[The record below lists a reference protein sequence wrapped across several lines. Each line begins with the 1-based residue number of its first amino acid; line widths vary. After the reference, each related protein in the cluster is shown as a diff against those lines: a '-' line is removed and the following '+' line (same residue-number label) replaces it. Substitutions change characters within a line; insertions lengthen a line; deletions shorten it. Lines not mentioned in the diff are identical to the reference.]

1 MNLEREEEW
10 SGVSILY
17 AEKIDII
24 KPAWV
29 STQMSTFL
37 KIADVKQGPSEMP
50 TDPPINYK
58 FPLDP
63 FQQHAMKAI
72 CSEENVLVT
81 AKTGS
86 GKTLVG
92 EVQIAYSLRKGKRVF
107 YTTPI
112 KSLSNQKFNDLK
124 KQFGSVGIMTGDIK
138 FCPNANVVIMT
149 TEILRNLLF
158 KKDSTTKSIGLT
170 AEISCE
176 DLDAVIFDECHYI
189 NDRDR
194 GHVWE
199 EIMILLPPEVKMVML
214 SATLDHPE
222 YFAEWL
228 GELKQRPINLI
239 STEYRIVPLTH
250 TIWYGQQSHVLMDA
264 KNNYNDKVYKDWLAW
279 RLDKEKQHDKFQQK
293 VKDARAG
300 GQEGPIEGKT
310 RPTTFLHQMNELI
323 VSLETK
329 QLLPALFF
337 VLSRK
342 DCEKYAQK
350 VESTLITSSEK
361 ADVVHIWNFHL
372 RNHRENL
379 EKLPQYHN
387 LRHLVEK
394 GLAYHHSGLV
404 PMLKE
409 IIEILFSKGFIK
421 VLFATETFAVGINMP
436 TKTAVFVGV
445 KKYDDLCQDMRVLTT
460 AEYLQMAGRAGRRG
474 LDTMGTVIYLPDR
487 NPIEPS
493 EMRAMM
499 CGGRAEVT
507 SRMEFNYDFILKTIQ
522 SGNRTWLDILEK
534 SYWRRQR
541 QVLIDETRA
550 EQVKLNAKLEANKI
564 HDDELEVIEQR
575 VKLEEEI
582 MTLTNSKKKKAE
594 LQLLRWKD
602 EYKGSKWDNALQ
614 KYHENIRTKKFFNK
628 THYDIEILSDTSS
641 DVERKIKV
649 LEQLGFLKPLDDP
662 KAHTKDSLTTVGVL
676 ATELNECDSLLI
688 SQFYLTPRA
697 KELSPHELL
706 AVLSGCIMDGKLDN
720 EQPLSEIKIPPIVK
734 ESLYDMDDL
743 WNKIRN
749 MEIDQKSAQSKW
761 KMSTAWIGP
770 MWDWMN
776 GDAVATICQ
785 NYGLYEGNL
794 IRSVLKLQNMLDEWR
809 SMAAFCEHT
818 DIMDKFRDAHNL
830 LIREAV
836 IQDSLYLHM

>member
-1 MNLEREEEW
+1 MDQVEEW
-10 SGVSILY
+10 FGVSILHS
-17 AEKIDII
+17 EKIDVI
-24 KPAWV
+24 KLRLYT
-29 STQMSTFL
+29 TQMSTFL
-37 KIADVKQGPSEMP
+37 KIADVKQGPADMP
-50 TDPPINYK
+50 ADPPINYT

-63 FQQHAMKAI
+63 FQQHALKAI

-199 EIMILLPPEVKMVML
+199 EIMILLPPEVKMIML

-264 KNNYNDKVYKDWLAW
+264 KNVYNDRVYKDWLAW
-279 RLDKEKQHDKFQQK
+279 RLDKEKAHDKFQQK

-323 VSLETK
+323 VTLDKKE
-329 QLLPALFF
+329 LLPALFF

-350 VESTLITSSEK
+350 VESTLITSCEK
-361 ADVVHIWNFHL
+361 AEVVHIWNFHL
-372 RNHRENL
+372 RNHKENL
-379 EKLPQYHN
+379 EKLPQYHH

-445 KKYDDLCQDMRVLTT
+445 KKYDELCQDMRVLTT

-487 NPIEPS
+487 NPIEHH

-507 SRMEFNYDFILKTIQ
+507 SRMEFDYDFILKTIQ
-522 SGNRTWLDILEK
+522 SGNRSWLDILEK

-541 QVLIDETRA
+541 QVQMDDIRLEQTKLKARLQQIKLDSDEMEIIQQKIDL
-550 EQVKLNAKLEANKI
+550 EQQI
-564 HDDELEVIEQR
+564 S
-575 VKLEEEI
+575 
-582 MTLTNSKKKKAE
+582 TLTNAKRKKAE

-602 EYKGSKWDNALQ
+602 EYRGAKWENALKAYEEIQ
-614 KYHENIRTKKFFNK
+614 SIQRNLSKF
-628 THYDIEILSDTSS
+628 DRDLEILSDTSS

-662 KAHTKDSLTTVGVL
+662 KAHTKDSLTTVGIL
-676 ATELNECDSLLI
+676 ATELNESDALLI
-688 SQFYLTPRA
+688 SQFYLTAKA
-697 KELSPHELL
+697 KELTPEELL
-706 AVLSGCIMDGKLDN
+706 CILAGCIMDGKMDG
-720 EQPLSEIKIPPIVK
+720 ETSLSDIKVPQAVK
-734 ESLYDMDDL
+734 DSLYGLTEL
-743 WNKIRN
+743 WDTLRKV
-749 MEIDQKSAQSKW
+749 ELEQHSAQSKW

-785 NYGLYEGNL
+785 TYGIYEGNL

-818 DIMDKFRDAHNL
+818 DIMDKFRDAHHL
-830 LIREAV
+830 LVREAV

>member
-1 MNLEREEEW
+1 
-10 SGVSILY
+10 
-17 AEKIDII
+17 
-24 KPAWV
+24 
-29 STQMSTFL
+29 MSAYL
-37 KIADVKQGPSEMP
+37 KIADVKQGPSDMP
-50 TDPPINYK
+50 TDPPITYT

-63 FQQHAMKAI
+63 FQQHALKAI

-250 TIWYGQQSHVLMDA
+250 TLWYDQQFHTLMDA
-264 KNNYNDKVYKDWLAW
+264 KNIYNDRVYKDWLSW
-279 RLDKEKQHDKFQQK
+279 RLNKEKAHDKFQQK

-300 GQEGPIEGKT
+300 GQEGPISGKV
-310 RPTTFLHQMNELI
+310 RPATFLHQMNELI
-323 VSLETK
+323 VSLEQK
-329 QLLPALFF
+329 ELLPALFF

-342 DCEKYAQK
+342 DCEKYAQR

-361 ADVVHIWNFHL
+361 AEVVHIWNYHL
-372 RNHRENL
+372 RNHKASL
-379 EKLPQYHN
+379 EKLPQYHA
-387 LRHLVEK
+387 LRELVDK
-394 GLAYHHSGLV
+394 GIAYHHSGLV

-445 KKYDDLCQDMRVLTT
+445 KKYDELCQDMRVLTT

-487 NPIEPS
+487 NPIEPH

-507 SRMEFNYDFILKTIQ
+507 SRMEFDYDFILKTIQ

-541 QVLIDETRA
+541 QVQMDEIRA
-550 EQVKLNAKLEANKI
+550 EQLKLRARLQQIQLSSEDMEVVQQKVDLEQQIASLTNAK
-564 HDDELEVIEQR
+564 R
-575 VKLEEEI
+575 
-582 MTLTNSKKKKAE
+582 KKAE
-594 LQLLRWKD
+594 LQLMRWKD
-602 EYKGSKWDNALQ
+602 ENRGVKWEHAF
-614 KYHENIRTKKFFNK
+614 KA
-628 THYDIEILSDTSS
+628 YDEAQSIHRNLSRFDRDLEILSDTSS

-649 LEQLGFLKPLDDP
+649 LEQAGFLKPIEDP

-676 ATELNECDSLLI
+676 ATELNESDALLI
-688 SQFYLTPRA
+688 SQFYLTARA
-697 KELSPHELL
+697 KELAPEELL
-706 AVLSGCIMDGKLDN
+706 CILAGCIMDGKMDN
-720 EQPLSEIKIPPIVK
+720 ETSLSEIKVPQVVK
-734 ESLYDMDDL
+734 DGFYDLTDL
-743 WNKIRN
+743 WDNLRK
-749 MEIDQKSAQSKW
+749 MELAQNSAQSKW
-761 KMSTAWIGP
+761 NMSISWIGP
-770 MWDWMN
+770 MWDWIN

-785 NYGLYEGNL
+785 TYGIYEGNL

-809 SMAAFCEHT
+809 SMAAYCEHT
-818 DIMDKFRDAHNL
+818 DTMDKFRDAHQL
-830 LIREAV
+830 LVREAV

>member
-1 MNLEREEEW
+1 
-10 SGVSILY
+10 
-17 AEKIDII
+17 
-24 KPAWV
+24 
-29 STQMSTFL
+29 
-37 KIADVKQGPSEMP
+37 
-50 TDPPINYK
+50 
-58 FPLDP
+58 
-63 FQQHAMKAI
+63 
-72 CSEENVLVT
+72 
-81 AKTGS
+81 
-86 GKTLVG
+86 
-92 EVQIAYSLRKGKRVF
+92 
-107 YTTPI
+107 
-112 KSLSNQKFNDLK
+112 
-124 KQFGSVGIMTGDIK
+124 MTGDIK
-138 FCPNANVVIMT
+138 FCPNANIVIMT

-199 EIMILLPPEVKMVML
+199 EIMILLPPEVKMIML

-250 TIWYGQQSHVLMDA
+250 TLWYGQDFHVLMDS
-264 KNNYNDKVYKDWLAW
+264 KNTYNDKVYKEWLAW
-279 RLDKEKQHDKFQQK
+279 RLDKEKAHDKFQQK

-300 GQEGPIEGKT
+300 GQEGPIQGKT

-323 VSLETK
+323 VALDNK
-329 QLLPALFF
+329 KLLPALFF

-342 DCEKYAQK
+342 DCEKYVQK
-350 VESTLITSSEK
+350 VESTLITSSE
-361 ADVVHIWNFHL
+361 AAEVVHIWNFHL
-372 RNHRENL
+372 RNHKESL
-379 EKLPQYHN
+379 EKLPQYHM
-387 LRHLVEK
+387 LRSLVEK

-445 KKYDDLCQDMRVLTT
+445 KKYDDQSQDMRVLTT

-487 NPIEPS
+487 NPIEPY

-499 CGGRAEVT
+499 CGGKAEVT
-507 SRMEFNYDFILKTIQ
+507 SRMEFDYDFILKSIH

-541 QVLIDETRA
+541 QVKVDDVKNEQQRLNTRLQQIQLNSDDLNIIQQRVDLE
-550 EQVKLNAKLEANKI
+550 EQIAMTTNAK
-564 HDDELEVIEQR
+564 R
-575 VKLEEEI
+575 
-582 MTLTNSKKKKAE
+582 KKAE

-602 EYKGSKWDNALQ
+602 EYRGYKWENAWKAYEEIKG
-614 KYHENIRTKKFFNK
+614 IRRELLNF
-628 THYDIEILSDTSS
+628 DRDLAILSDTSS
-641 DVERKIKV
+641 NVERRVKV
-649 LEQLGFLKPLDDP
+649 LEEAGFLKPLDNP
-662 KAHTKDSLTTVGVL
+662 TSHTKESLTTLGIL
-676 ATELNECDSLLI
+676 ATELNECDSMVI
-688 SQFYLTPRA
+688 SQFYMSPRA
-697 KELSPHELL
+697 KQLEPKELL
-706 AVLSGCIMDGKLDN
+706 AVLASCIVDGKVESEL
-720 EQPLSEIKIPPIVK
+720 PLAEIRVPQIVRD
-734 ESLYDMDDL
+734 SLYDLNDIWRSL
-743 WNKIRN
+743 GQIENT
-749 MEIDQKSAQSKW
+749 QKSLESPW
-761 KMSTAWIGP
+761 NFSTSWIGP
-770 MWDWMN
+770 IWDWMG
-776 GDAVATICQ
+776 GDSVATICG
-785 NYGLYEGNL
+785 NYGVYEGNL

-818 DIMDKFRDAHNL
+818 DMMDKFRDAHTL

>member
-1 MNLEREEEW
+1 
-10 SGVSILY
+10 
-17 AEKIDII
+17 
-24 KPAWV
+24 
-29 STQMSTFL
+29 
-37 KIADVKQGPSEMP
+37 MP
-50 TDPPINYK
+50 VDPPIHYK

-72 CSEENVLVT
+72 CNEENVLVT

-138 FCPNANVVIMT
+138 FCPNANIVIMT

-199 EIMILLPPEVKMVML
+199 EIMILLPPEVKMIML

-250 TIWYGQQSHVLMDA
+250 TLWYGQDFHVLMDS
-264 KNNYNDKVYKDWLAW
+264 KNTYNDKVYKEWLAW
-279 RLDKEKQHDKFQQK
+279 RLDKEKAHDKFQQK
-293 VKDARAG
+293 VRDARAG
-300 GQEGPIEGKT
+300 GQEGSIQGKT

-323 VSLETK
+323 VALDNK
-329 QLLPALFF
+329 KLLPALFF

-342 DCEKYAQK
+342 DCEKYVQK
-350 VESTLITSSEK
+350 VESTLITSSE
-361 ADVVHIWNFHL
+361 AAEVVHIWNFHL
-372 RNHRENL
+372 RNHKESL
-379 EKLPQYHN
+379 EKLPQYHM
-387 LRHLVEK
+387 LRSLVEK

-445 KKYDDLCQDMRVLTT
+445 KKYDDQSQDMRVLTT

-487 NPIEPS
+487 NPIEPY

-499 CGGRAEVT
+499 CGGKAEVT
-507 SRMEFNYDFILKTIQ
+507 SRMEFDYDFILKTIH

-541 QVLIDETRA
+541 QVKVDDVKNEQQRLNTRLQQIQLNSDDLNIIQQRVDLE
-550 EQVKLNAKLEANKI
+550 EQIAMTTNAK
-564 HDDELEVIEQR
+564 R
-575 VKLEEEI
+575 
-582 MTLTNSKKKKAE
+582 KKAE

-602 EYKGSKWDNALQ
+602 EYRGYKWENAWKAYEEIKG
-614 KYHENIRTKKFFNK
+614 IRRELSNF
-628 THYDIEILSDTSS
+628 DRDLAILSDTSS
-641 DVERKIKV
+641 NVERRVKV
-649 LEQLGFLKPLDDP
+649 LEEAGFLKPLDNP
-662 KAHTKDSLTTVGVL
+662 TSHTKESLTTLGIL
-676 ATELNECDSLLI
+676 ATELNECDSMVI
-688 SQFYLTPRA
+688 SQFYMSPRA
-697 KELSPHELL
+697 KQLEPKELL
-706 AVLSGCIMDGKLDN
+706 AVLASCIVDGKV
-720 EQPLSEIKIPPIVK
+720 ESEVPLAEIRVPQIVRD
-734 ESLYDMDDL
+734 SLYDLNDIWRSL
-743 WNKIRN
+743 GQIENT
-749 MEIDQKSAQSKW
+749 QKSLESPW
-761 KMSTAWIGP
+761 NLSTSWIGP
-770 MWDWMN
+770 IWDWMG
-776 GDAVATICQ
+776 GDSVATICG
-785 NYGLYEGNL
+785 NYGVYEGNL

-818 DIMDKFRDAHNL
+818 DMMDKFRDAHTL

>member
-1 MNLEREEEW
+1 
-10 SGVSILY
+10 
-17 AEKIDII
+17 
-24 KPAWV
+24 
-29 STQMSTFL
+29 MSAYL
-37 KIADVKQGPSEMP
+37 KIADVKQGPSDMP
-50 TDPPINYK
+50 TDPPITYT

-63 FQQHAMKAI
+63 FQQHALKAI

-250 TIWYGQQSHVLMDA
+250 TVWYDQQFHTLMDS
-264 KNNYNDKVYKDWLAW
+264 KNIYNDRVYKDWLAW
-279 RLDKEKQHDKFQQK
+279 RLNKEKAHDKFQQK

-300 GQEGPIEGKT
+300 GQEGAISGKV
-310 RPTTFLHQMNELI
+310 RPATFLHQMNELI
-323 VSLETK
+323 VSLEQK
-329 QLLPALFF
+329 ELLPALFF

-342 DCEKYAQK
+342 DCEKYAQR

-361 ADVVHIWNFHL
+361 AEVVHIWNYHL
-372 RNHRENL
+372 RNHKASL
-379 EKLPQYHN
+379 EKLPQYHA
-387 LRHLVEK
+387 LRDLVDK
-394 GLAYHHSGLV
+394 GIAYHHSGLV

-445 KKYDDLCQDMRVLTT
+445 KKYDELCQDMRVLTT

-487 NPIEPS
+487 NPIEPH

-507 SRMEFNYDFILKTIQ
+507 SRMEFDYDFILKTIQ

-541 QVLIDETRA
+541 QVQMDEIRA
-550 EQVKLNAKLEANKI
+550 EQLKLRTRLQQIQLSSEDMEVVQQKVDLEQQIASLTNAK
-564 HDDELEVIEQR
+564 R
-575 VKLEEEI
+575 
-582 MTLTNSKKKKAE
+582 KKAE

-602 EYKGSKWDNALQ
+602 ENRGVKWEHALKAYDEAQSIHRNLSKFDRDLG
-614 KYHENIRTKKFFNK
+614 
-628 THYDIEILSDTSS
+628 ILSDTSS

-649 LEQLGFLKPLDDP
+649 LEQTGFLKPIEDP

-676 ATELNECDSLLI
+676 ATELNESDALLI
-688 SQFYLTPRA
+688 SQFYLTARA
-697 KELSPHELL
+697 KDLAPEELL
-706 AVLSGCIMDGKLDN
+706 CILAGCIMDGKMGS
-720 EQPLSEIKIPPIVK
+720 EISLSEIKVPQAVK
-734 ESLYDMDDL
+734 DGFYDLTDIWDNL
-743 WNKIRN
+743 RKVELVQN
-749 MEIDQKSAQSKW
+749 SAQSKW
-761 KMSTAWIGP
+761 NMSISWIGP
-770 MWDWMN
+770 MWDWIN
-776 GDAVATICQ
+776 GDEVATICQ
-785 NYGLYEGNL
+785 TYGIYEGNL

-809 SMAAFCEHT
+809 SMATYCEHT
-818 DIMDKFRDAHNL
+818 DTMDKFRDAHQL
-830 LIREAV
+830 LVREAV

>member
-1 MNLEREEEW
+1 MDQVEEW
-10 SGVSILY
+10 FGVTILD
-17 AEKIDII
+17 AEKIDVVKISSD
-24 KPAWV
+24 
-29 STQMSTFL
+29 STQMSTYL
-37 KIADVKQGPSEMP
+37 KIADVKQGPSDMP
-50 TDPPINYK
+50 SDPPITYT

-250 TIWYGQQSHVLMDA
+250 TLWYDQQFHTLMDA
-264 KNNYNDKVYKDWLAW
+264 KNIYNDRVYKEWLGW
-279 RLDKEKQHDKFQQK
+279 RLNKENAHDKFQQK

-300 GQEGPIEGKT
+300 GQEGAISGKV
-310 RPTTFLHQMNELI
+310 RPATFLHQMNELI
-323 VSLETK
+323 VSLEQK
-329 QLLPALFF
+329 ELLPALFF

-342 DCEKYAQK
+342 DCEKYAQR

-361 ADVVHIWNFHL
+361 AEVIHIWNYHL
-372 RNHRENL
+372 RNHKASL
-379 EKLPQYHN
+379 EKLPQYHA
-387 LRHLVEK
+387 LRDLVDK
-394 GLAYHHSGLV
+394 GIAYHHSGLV

-445 KKYDDLCQDMRVLTT
+445 KKYDELCQDMRVLTT

-487 NPIEPS
+487 NPIEPH

-507 SRMEFNYDFILKTIQ
+507 SRMEFDYDFILKTIQ

-541 QVLIDETRA
+541 QVQMDEIRGEQLKLRA
-550 EQVKLNAKLEANKI
+550 RLQQIQLSSEDMEVVQQKVDLEQQIASLTNAK
-564 HDDELEVIEQR
+564 R
-575 VKLEEEI
+575 
-582 MTLTNSKKKKAE
+582 KKAE
-594 LQLLRWKD
+594 LQLMRWKD
-602 EYKGSKWDNALQ
+602 ENRGVKWEHAL
-614 KYHENIRTKKFFNK
+614 KA
-628 THYDIEILSDTSS
+628 YDEAQSINRNLSRFDRDLEILSDTSS

-649 LEQLGFLKPLDDP
+649 LEQAGFLKPIEDP

-676 ATELNECDSLLI
+676 ATELNESDALLI
-688 SQFYLTPRA
+688 SQFYLTARA
-697 KELSPHELL
+697 KELAPEELL
-706 AVLSGCIMDGKLDN
+706 CILAGCIMDGKMGS
-720 EQPLSEIKIPPIVK
+720 EASLSEIKVPQAVK
-734 ESLYDMDDL
+734 DGFYDLTDIWDNL
-743 WNKIRN
+743 RK
-749 MEIDQKSAQSKW
+749 MELLQNSAQSKW
-761 KMSTAWIGP
+761 NMSISWIGP
-770 MWDWMN
+770 MWDWIN

-785 NYGLYEGNL
+785 TYGIYEGNL

-809 SMAAFCEHT
+809 SMAAYCEHT
-818 DIMDKFRDAHNL
+818 DTMDKFRDAHQL
-830 LIREAV
+830 LVREAV

>member
-1 MNLEREEEW
+1 
-10 SGVSILY
+10 
-17 AEKIDII
+17 
-24 KPAWV
+24 
-29 STQMSTFL
+29 MSFL
-37 KIADVKQGPSEMP
+37 RVADVQKGPAEMP
-50 TDPPINYK
+50 ADPPIHYK

-72 CSEENVLVT
+72 CQEENVLVT

-176 DLDAVIFDECHYI
+176 NLDAVIFDECHYI

-199 EIMILLPPEVKMVML
+199 EIMILLPAEVKMVML

-228 GELKQRPINLI
+228 GELKQRPIHLI
-239 STEYRIVPLTH
+239 NTEYRIVPLTH
-250 TIWYGQQSHVLMDA
+250 TIWYGQQSHVLMDS
-264 KNNYNDKVYKDWLAW
+264 KNIYYDKVYKDWLAW
-279 RLDKEKQHDKFQQK
+279 RLNKEKAHDKFQQK
-293 VKDARAG
+293 VKDARTG
-300 GQEGPIEGKT
+300 GHEGSIEGKT
-310 RPTTFLHQMNELI
+310 RPKSFLHEMNELI
-323 VSLETK
+323 VTLEAK
-329 QLLPALFF
+329 DLLPALFF

-342 DCEKYAQK
+342 DCERYSHK

-372 RNHRENL
+372 RHHKASL

-387 LRHLVEK
+387 LRTLVEK
-394 GLAYHHSGLV
+394 GVAYHHSGLV

-445 KKYDDLCQDMRVLTT
+445 KKYDDQYKDMRVLTT

-487 NPIEPS
+487 NPIEPY
-493 EMRAMM
+493 EMHVMM
-499 CGGRAEVT
+499 CGGRAEVI
-507 SRMEFNYDFILKTIQ
+507 SRMEFDYDFILKTIQ

-541 QVLIDETRA
+541 QVQITTLEN
-550 EQVKLNAKLEANKI
+550 EQRKLKERLGQI
-564 HDDELEVIEQR
+564 SLTSDELEAVQQKVDLEQQ
-575 VKLEEEI
+575 LT
-582 MTLTNSKKKKAE
+582 TLTNAKRKKAE
-594 LQLLRWKD
+594 LQLSRWKD
-602 EYKGSKWDNALQ
+602 EYTGPKWERVIKLYDETKSIQ
-614 KYHENIRTKKFFNK
+614 KELSSLNS
-628 THYDIEILSDTSS
+628 DITILSDTSS
-641 DVERKIKV
+641 SVERKIRV
-649 LEQLGFLKPLDDP
+649 LEQAGFLKPLDDP
-662 KAHTKDSLTTVGVL
+662 KAHTKESLTTVGVL
-676 ATELNECDSLLI
+676 ATELNESNALLI
-688 SQFYLTPRA
+688 SQFYLTDAA
-697 KELSPHELL
+697 KKLSPMELL
-706 AVLSGCIMDGKLDN
+706 AVLASCIVDGKSDN
-720 EQPLSEIKIPPIVK
+720 SRSLSDTNVPDIVK
-734 ESLYDMDDL
+734 HALFEINDIWDKL
-743 WNKIRN
+743 RN
-749 MEIDQKSAQSKW
+749 IEGAEKSVVSPW
-761 KMSTAWIGP
+761 KMDITWIDP
-770 MWDWMN
+770 LWDWMK
-776 GDAVATICQ
+776 GDPVGTICS
-785 NYGLYEGNL
+785 NYEIYEGNL

-809 SMAAFCEHT
+809 SMATFCEHT
-818 DIMDKFRDAHNL
+818 DVLDKFKDAHTL
-830 LIREAV
+830 LLREAV

>member
-1 MNLEREEEW
+1 
-10 SGVSILY
+10 
-17 AEKIDII
+17 
-24 KPAWV
+24 
-29 STQMSTFL
+29 MSTYL
-37 KIADVKQGPSEMP
+37 KVANVKSGPEDMP
-50 TDPPINYK
+50 VDPPIHYK

-72 CSEENVLVT
+72 CNEENVLVT

-92 EVQIAYSLRKGKRVF
+92 EIQIAYSLRKGKRVF

-138 FCPNANVVIMT
+138 FCPNANIVIMT

-199 EIMILLPPEVKMVML
+199 EIMILLPPEVKMIML

-250 TIWYGQQSHVLMDA
+250 TLWYGQDFHVLMDS
-264 KNNYNDKVYKDWLAW
+264 KNTYNDKVYKEWLAW
-279 RLDKEKQHDKFQQK
+279 RLDKEKAHDKFQQK
-293 VKDARAG
+293 VRDARAG
-300 GQEGPIEGKT
+300 GQEGPIQGKT

-323 VSLETK
+323 VALDNK
-329 QLLPALFF
+329 KLLPALFF

-342 DCEKYAQK
+342 DCEKYVQK
-350 VESTLITSSEK
+350 VESTLITSSEA

-372 RNHRENL
+372 RNHKESL
-379 EKLPQYHN
+379 EKLPQYHM
-387 LRHLVEK
+387 LRSLVEK

-445 KKYDDLCQDMRVLTT
+445 KKYDDQSQDMRVLTT

-487 NPIEPS
+487 NPIEPY

-499 CGGRAEVT
+499 CGGKAEVT
-507 SRMEFNYDFILKTIQ
+507 SRMEFDYDFILKTIH

-541 QVLIDETRA
+541 QVKVDDVKNEQQRLNTRLQQIQLGSDDLNIIQQRVDLE
-550 EQVKLNAKLEANKI
+550 EQIAMTTNAK
-564 HDDELEVIEQR
+564 R
-575 VKLEEEI
+575 
-582 MTLTNSKKKKAE
+582 KKAE

-602 EYKGSKWDNALQ
+602 EYRGYKWENAWKAYEEIKG
-614 KYHENIRTKKFFNK
+614 IRRELSNF
-628 THYDIEILSDTSS
+628 DRDLAILSDTSS
-641 DVERKIKV
+641 NVERRVKV
-649 LEQLGFLKPLDDP
+649 LEEAGFLKPLDNP
-662 KAHTKDSLTTVGVL
+662 TSHTKESLTTLGIL
-676 ATELNECDSLLI
+676 ATELNECDSMVI
-688 SQFYLTPRA
+688 SQFYMSPRA
-697 KELSPHELL
+697 KQLEPKELL
-706 AVLSGCIMDGKLDN
+706 AVLASCIVDGKVESEL
-720 EQPLSEIKIPPIVK
+720 PLAEIRVPQIVRD
-734 ESLYDMDDL
+734 SLYDLNDI
-743 WNKIRN
+743 WRSIGQIENT
-749 MEIDQKSAQSKW
+749 QKSLESPW
-761 KMSTAWIGP
+761 NLSTSWIGP
-770 MWDWMN
+770 IWDWMG
-776 GDAVATICQ
+776 GDSVATICG
-785 NYGLYEGNL
+785 NYGVYEGNL

-809 SMAAFCEHT
+809 SMAVFCEHT
-818 DIMDKFRDAHNL
+818 DMMDKFRDAHTL

>member
-1 MNLEREEEW
+1 
-10 SGVSILY
+10 
-17 AEKIDII
+17 
-24 KPAWV
+24 
-29 STQMSTFL
+29 MSTFL

-50 TDPPINYK
+50 ADPPINYK

-63 FQQHAMKAI
+63 FQQHALKAI

-264 KNNYNDKVYKDWLAW
+264 KNVYNDKVYKDWLAW

-300 GQEGPIEGKT
+300 GHEGPIEGKT

-323 VSLETK
+323 VTLEK
-329 QLLPALFF
+329 KELLPALFF

-361 ADVVHIWNFHL
+361 ADVIHIWNFHL
-372 RNHRENL
+372 RNHKESL

-445 KKYDDLCQDMRVLTT
+445 KKYDELCQDMRVLTT

-487 NPIEPS
+487 NPIDPH

-507 SRMEFNYDFILKTIQ
+507 SRMEFDYDFILKTIQ

-564 HDDELEVIEQR
+564 SDDELEIIEQR

-582 MTLTNSKKKKAE
+582 LTLTNSKRKKAE

-602 EYKGSKWDNALQ
+602 EYRCSKWDNAIQ
-614 KYHENIRTKKFFNK
+614 KYHENIRTKKMFAK
-628 THYDIEILSDTSS
+628 MYTDIEILSDTSS

-649 LEQLGFLKPLDDP
+649 LEQAGFLKPLENP
-662 KAHTKDSLTTVGVL
+662 KSHTKDSLTTVGVL
-676 ATELNECDSLLI
+676 ATELNESDALLI
-688 SQFYLTPRA
+688 SQFYLTSRA
-697 KELSPHELL
+697 KELSPQELL
-706 AVLSGCIMDGKLDN
+706 TVLSGCIMDGKLEN
-720 EQPLSEIKIPPIVK
+720 QIPLSEIKIPQIIK
-734 ESLYDMDDL
+734 DSLYDLDDL

-749 MEIDQKSAQSKW
+749 IEIDNKSSQSKW

-785 NYGLYEGNL
+785 NYGIYEGNL

-818 DIMDKFRDAHNL
+818 DMMDKFRDSHNL

>member
-1 MNLEREEEW
+1 
-10 SGVSILY
+10 
-17 AEKIDII
+17 
-24 KPAWV
+24 
-29 STQMSTFL
+29 MSTFL
-37 KIADVKQGPSEMP
+37 KIADVKQGPADMP
-50 TDPPINYK
+50 ADPPINYT

-63 FQQHAMKAI
+63 FQQHALKAI

-199 EIMILLPPEVKMVML
+199 EIMILLPPEVKMIML

-264 KNNYNDKVYKDWLAW
+264 KNVYNDRVYKDWLAW
-279 RLDKEKQHDKFQQK
+279 RLDKEKAHDKFQQK

-323 VSLETK
+323 VTLDKKE
-329 QLLPALFF
+329 LLPALFF

-350 VESTLITSSEK
+350 VESTLITSCEK
-361 ADVVHIWNFHL
+361 AEVVHIWNFHL
-372 RNHRENL
+372 RNHKENL
-379 EKLPQYHN
+379 EKLPQYHH

-445 KKYDDLCQDMRVLTT
+445 KKYDELCQDMRVLTT

-487 NPIEPS
+487 NPIEHH

-507 SRMEFNYDFILKTIQ
+507 SRMEFDYDFILKTIQ
-522 SGNRTWLDILEK
+522 SGNRSWLDILEK

-541 QVLIDETRA
+541 QVQMDDIRLEQTKLKARLQQIKLDSDEMEIIQQKIDL
-550 EQVKLNAKLEANKI
+550 EQQI
-564 HDDELEVIEQR
+564 S
-575 VKLEEEI
+575 
-582 MTLTNSKKKKAE
+582 TLTNAKRKKAE

-602 EYKGSKWDNALQ
+602 EYRGAKWENALKAYEEIQ
-614 KYHENIRTKKFFNK
+614 SIQRNLSKF
-628 THYDIEILSDTSS
+628 DRDLEILSDTSS

-662 KAHTKDSLTTVGVL
+662 KAHTKDSLTTVGIL
-676 ATELNECDSLLI
+676 ATELNESDALLI
-688 SQFYLTPRA
+688 SQFYLTAKA
-697 KELSPHELL
+697 KELTPEELL
-706 AVLSGCIMDGKLDN
+706 CILAGCIMDGKMDG
-720 EQPLSEIKIPPIVK
+720 ETSLSDIKVPQAVK
-734 ESLYDMDDL
+734 DSLYGLTEL
-743 WNKIRN
+743 WDTLRKV
-749 MEIDQKSAQSKW
+749 ELEQHSAQSKW

-785 NYGLYEGNL
+785 TYGIYEGNL

-818 DIMDKFRDAHNL
+818 DIMDKFRDAHHL
-830 LIREAV
+830 LVREAV

>member
-1 MNLEREEEW
+1 MN
-10 SGVSILY
+10 
-17 AEKIDII
+17 
-24 KPAWV
+24 
-29 STQMSTFL
+29 TQMSTFL
-37 KIADVKQGPSEMP
+37 KIADVKNGPADMP
-50 TDPPINYK
+50 QDPPINYK

-107 YTTPI
+107 YTTHI

-250 TIWYGQQSHVLMDA
+250 TLWYNQQFHTLMDA
-264 KNNYNDKVYKDWLAW
+264 KNVYNDKVYRDWLTW
-279 RLDKEKQHDKFQQK
+279 RLDKEKAHDKFQQK

-310 RPTTFLHQMNELI
+310 RPTSFLHQMNELI
-323 VSLETK
+323 VHLESK
-329 QLLPALFF
+329 ELLPALFF

-342 DCEKYAQK
+342 DCEKYARK

-361 ADVVHIWNFHL
+361 SDVNHIWNFHL
-372 RNHRENL
+372 RNHKESL
-379 EKLPQYHN
+379 EKLPQYHL
-387 LRHLVEK
+387 LRSLIDK
-394 GLAYHHSGLV
+394 GIAYHHSGLV

-445 KKYDDLCQDMRVLTT
+445 KKYDELYQDMRVLTT

-474 LDTMGTVIYLPDR
+474 LDTMGTVIYLPDK
-487 NPIEPS
+487 NPIEPH
-493 EMRAMM
+493 EMRAML

-507 SRMEFNYDFILKTIQ
+507 SRMEFDYDFILKTIQ

-541 QVLIDETRA
+541 QVQINDIIN
-550 EQVKLNAKLEANKI
+550 EQVKLKEKLELI
-564 HDDELEVIEQR
+564 QLSSDEMEIVQQKLDLEQQ
-575 VKLEEEI
+575 LL
-582 MTLTNSKKKKAE
+582 TLTNAKRKKAE

-602 EYKGSKWDNALQ
+602 EYRGIKWENALKSYDDIQ
-614 KYHENIRTKKFFNK
+614 NIQRSLSKSNK
-628 THYDIEILSDTSS
+628 NLNILLDTSS

-649 LEQLGFLKPLDDP
+649 LEQAGFLKPMDDP
-662 KAHTKDSLTTVGVL
+662 KTHTKDSLTTVGVL
-676 ATELNECDSLLI
+676 ATELNESDALLI
-688 SQFYLTPRA
+688 SQFYLSSKSKDLTP
-697 KELSPHELL
+697 EELL
-706 AVLSGCIMDGKLDN
+706 CVLAGCIMDGKMDSDSS
-720 EQPLSEIKIPPIVK
+720 LSDIKVPQAVK
-734 ESLYDMDDL
+734 DSLYCLTGFWDDL
-743 WNKIRN
+743 RKV
-749 MEIDQKSAQSKW
+749 EEEQLSVKSNW
-761 KMSTAWIGP
+761 KMSTSWIGP

-785 NYGLYEGNL
+785 TYGIYEGNL

-809 SMAAFCEHT
+809 SMATFCEHT
-818 DIMDKFRDAHNL
+818 DVMDKFRDAHHL
-830 LIREAV
+830 LLREAV

>member
-1 MNLEREEEW
+1 MDQVEEW
-10 SGVSILY
+10 FGVTILD
-17 AEKIDII
+17 AKKIDVVKISSD
-24 KPAWV
+24 
-29 STQMSTFL
+29 STQMSTYL
-37 KIADVKQGPSEMP
+37 KIADVKQGPSDMP
-50 TDPPINYK
+50 SDPPIIYT
-58 FPLDP
+58 FPLDS

-250 TIWYGQQSHVLMDA
+250 TVWYDQQFHTLMDA
-264 KNNYNDKVYKDWLAW
+264 KNIYNDRVYKDWLAW
-279 RLDKEKQHDKFQQK
+279 RLNKEKAHDKFQQK

-300 GQEGPIEGKT
+300 GQEGAISGKV
-310 RPTTFLHQMNELI
+310 RPATFLHQMNELI
-323 VSLETK
+323 VSLEQK
-329 QLLPALFF
+329 ELLPALFF

-342 DCEKYAQK
+342 DCEKYAQR

-361 ADVVHIWNFHL
+361 AEVVHIWNYHL
-372 RNHRENL
+372 RNHKASL
-379 EKLPQYHN
+379 EKLPQYHA
-387 LRHLVEK
+387 LRDLVDK
-394 GLAYHHSGLV
+394 GIAYHHSGLV

-445 KKYDDLCQDMRVLTT
+445 KKYDELCQDMRVLTT

-487 NPIEPS
+487 NPIEPH

-507 SRMEFNYDFILKTIQ
+507 SRMEFDYDFILKTIQ
-522 SGNRTWLDILEK
+522 SGNRTWLDIIEK

-541 QVLIDETRA
+541 QVQMDEIRDEQLKLKTRLQQIQLSS
-550 EQVKLNAKLEANKI
+550 E
-564 HDDELEVIEQR
+564 DMEVIQQKVGIEQQ
-575 VKLEEEI
+575 I
-582 MTLTNSKKKKAE
+582 ATLTNAKRKKAE

-602 EYKGSKWDNALQ
+602 ENRGVKWEHAL
-614 KYHENIRTKKFFNK
+614 KA
-628 THYDIEILSDTSS
+628 YDEAQSIHRNLSRFDRDLEILSDTSS

-649 LEQLGFLKPLDDP
+649 LEQAGFLKPIEDP
-662 KAHTKDSLTTVGVL
+662 KAHTKVSLTTVGVL
-676 ATELNECDSLLI
+676 ATELNESDALLI
-688 SQFYLTPRA
+688 SQFYLTARA
-697 KELSPHELL
+697 KELSPEELL
-706 AVLSGCIMDGKLDN
+706 CILAGCIMDGKMGS
-720 EQPLSEIKIPPIVK
+720 ETSLSDIKVPQAVK
-734 ESLYDMDDL
+734 DGFYELTDL
-743 WNKIRN
+743 WDNLRKIELAKN
-749 MEIDQKSAQSKW
+749 SAQSKW
-761 KMSTAWIGP
+761 NMSISWIGP
-770 MWDWMN
+770 MWDWIN

-785 NYGLYEGNL
+785 TYGIYEGNL

-809 SMAAFCEHT
+809 SMAAYCEHT
-818 DIMDKFRDAHNL
+818 DTMDKFRDAHQL
-830 LIREAV
+830 LVREAV

>member
-1 MNLEREEEW
+1 
-10 SGVSILY
+10 
-17 AEKIDII
+17 
-24 KPAWV
+24 
-29 STQMSTFL
+29 MSTYL
-37 KIADVKQGPSEMP
+37 KVANVKSGPEDMP
-50 TDPPINYK
+50 VDPPIHYT

-72 CSEENVLVT
+72 CNEENVLVT

-138 FCPNANVVIMT
+138 FCPNANIVIMT

-199 EIMILLPPEVKMVML
+199 EIMILLPPEVKMIML

-250 TIWYGQQSHVLMDA
+250 TLWYGQDFHVLMDS
-264 KNNYNDKVYKDWLAW
+264 KNTYNDKVYKEWLAW
-279 RLDKEKQHDKFQQK
+279 RLDKEKAHDKFQQK
-293 VKDARAG
+293 VRDARAG
-300 GQEGPIEGKT
+300 GQEGPIQGKT

-323 VSLETK
+323 VALDSK
-329 QLLPALFF
+329 KLLPALFF

-342 DCEKYAQK
+342 DCEKYVQK
-350 VESTLITSSEK
+350 VESTLITSSE
-361 ADVVHIWNFHL
+361 AAEVVHIWNFHL
-372 RNHRENL
+372 RNHKESL
-379 EKLPQYHN
+379 EKLPQYHM
-387 LRHLVEK
+387 LRSLVEK

-445 KKYDDLCQDMRVLTT
+445 KKYDDQSQDMRVLTT

-487 NPIEPS
+487 NPIEPY

-499 CGGRAEVT
+499 CGGKAEVT
-507 SRMEFNYDFILKTIQ
+507 SRMEFDYDFILKTIH

-541 QVLIDETRA
+541 QVKVDDVKNEQQRLNTRLQQIQLNSDDLNIIQQRVDLE
-550 EQVKLNAKLEANKI
+550 EQIAMTTNAK
-564 HDDELEVIEQR
+564 R
-575 VKLEEEI
+575 
-582 MTLTNSKKKKAE
+582 KKAE

-602 EYKGSKWDNALQ
+602 EYRGYKWENAWKAYEEIKG
-614 KYHENIRTKKFFNK
+614 IRRELSNF
-628 THYDIEILSDTSS
+628 DRDLAILSDTSS
-641 DVERKIKV
+641 SVERRVKV
-649 LEQLGFLKPLDDP
+649 LEEAGFLKPLDNP
-662 KAHTKDSLTTVGVL
+662 TSHTKESLTTLGIL
-676 ATELNECDSLLI
+676 ATELNECDSMVI
-688 SQFYLTPRA
+688 SQFYMSRRA
-697 KELSPHELL
+697 KQLEPKELL
-706 AVLSGCIMDGKLDN
+706 AVLASCIVDGKV
-720 EQPLSEIKIPPIVK
+720 ESEVPLAEIRVPQIVRD
-734 ESLYDMDDL
+734 SLYDL
-743 WNKIRN
+743 N
-749 MEIDQKSAQSKW
+749 EIWRSLGQIENTQKSLESPW
-761 KMSTAWIGP
+761 KLSTSWIGP
-770 MWDWMN
+770 IWDWMG
-776 GDAVATICQ
+776 GDSVATICG
-785 NYGLYEGNL
+785 NYGVYEGNL

-818 DIMDKFRDAHNL
+818 DMMDKFRDAHTL

>member
-1 MNLEREEEW
+1 LNLDQVEEW
-10 SGVSILY
+10 FGVTILD
-17 AEKIDII
+17 AEKIDVVKISSD
-24 KPAWV
+24 
-29 STQMSTFL
+29 STQMSTYL
-37 KIADVKQGPSEMP
+37 KIADVKQGPSDMP
-50 TDPPINYK
+50 SDPPITYT

-250 TIWYGQQSHVLMDA
+250 TLWYDQQFHTLMDA
-264 KNNYNDKVYKDWLAW
+264 KNIYNDRVYKEWLGW
-279 RLDKEKQHDKFQQK
+279 RLNKEKAHDKFQQK

-300 GQEGPIEGKT
+300 GQEGAISGKV
-310 RPTTFLHQMNELI
+310 RPATFLHQMNELI
-323 VSLETK
+323 VSLEQK
-329 QLLPALFF
+329 ELLPALFF

-342 DCEKYAQK
+342 DCEKYAQR

-361 ADVVHIWNFHL
+361 AEVVHIWNYHL
-372 RNHRENL
+372 RNHKASL
-379 EKLPQYHN
+379 EKLPQYHA
-387 LRHLVEK
+387 LRDLVDK
-394 GLAYHHSGLV
+394 GIAYHHSGLV

-445 KKYDDLCQDMRVLTT
+445 KKYDELCQDMRVLTT

-487 NPIEPS
+487 NPIEPH

-507 SRMEFNYDFILKTIQ
+507 SRMEFDYDFILKTIQ

-541 QVLIDETRA
+541 QVQMDEIRA
-550 EQVKLNAKLEANKI
+550 EQLKLRARLQQIQLSSEDMEVVQQKVDLEQQIAS
-564 HDDELEVIEQR
+564 
-575 VKLEEEI
+575 
-582 MTLTNSKKKKAE
+582 LTNARRKKAE
-594 LQLLRWKD
+594 LQLMRWKD
-602 EYKGSKWDNALQ
+602 ENRGVKWEHAL
-614 KYHENIRTKKFFNK
+614 KA
-628 THYDIEILSDTSS
+628 YDEAQSINRNLSRFDRDLEILSDTSS

-649 LEQLGFLKPLDDP
+649 LEQAGFLKPIEDP

-676 ATELNECDSLLI
+676 ATELNESDALLI
-688 SQFYLTPRA
+688 SQFYLTARA
-697 KELSPHELL
+697 KELAPEELL
-706 AVLSGCIMDGKLDN
+706 CILAGCIMDGKMGS
-720 EQPLSEIKIPPIVK
+720 EASLSEIKVPQAVK
-734 ESLYDMDDL
+734 DGFYDLTDIWDNL
-743 WNKIRN
+743 RKVELVQN
-749 MEIDQKSAQSKW
+749 SAQSKW
-761 KMSTAWIGP
+761 NMSISWIGP
-770 MWDWMN
+770 MWDWIN

-785 NYGLYEGNL
+785 TYGIYEGNL

-809 SMAAFCEHT
+809 SMAAYCEHT
-818 DIMDKFRDAHNL
+818 DTMDKFRDAHQL
-830 LIREAV
+830 LVREAV

>member
-1 MNLEREEEW
+1 
-10 SGVSILY
+10 
-17 AEKIDII
+17 
-24 KPAWV
+24 
-29 STQMSTFL
+29 MSFL
-37 KIADVKQGPSEMP
+37 KVADVQKGPAEMP
-50 TDPPINYK
+50 ADPPINYK

-72 CSEENVLVT
+72 CEEENVLVT

-250 TIWYGQQSHVLMDA
+250 TLWYGQQSHVLMDS
-264 KNNYNDKVYKDWLAW
+264 KNVYNDRVYKDWLAW
-279 RLDKEKQHDKFQQK
+279 RLDKEKAHDKFQQK

-323 VSLETK
+323 TTLETK
-329 QLLPALFF
+329 ELLPALFF

-342 DCEKYAQK
+342 DCEKYSHK

-361 ADVVHIWNFHL
+361 ADVIHIWNYHL
-372 RNHRENL
+372 RHHKESL

-387 LRHLVEK
+387 LRNLVEK
-394 GLAYHHSGLV
+394 GVAYHHSGLV

-445 KKYDDLCQDMRVLTT
+445 KKYDEQCKDMRVLTT

-487 NPIEPS
+487 NPIDPH

-499 CGGRAEVT
+499 CGGKAEVT
-507 SRMEFNYDFILKTIQ
+507 SRMEFGYDFILKTIQ
-522 SGNRTWLDILEK
+522 SGNRSWLDILEK

-541 QVLIDETRA
+541 QVQILAIESDQRKLKDRL
-550 EQVKLNAKLEANKI
+550 EQIALTQ
-564 HDDELEVIEQR
+564 DELDAVQQKFDLEQQ
-575 VKLEEEI
+575 LSS
-582 MTLTNSKKKKAE
+582 LTNAKKKKVE
-594 LQLLRWKD
+594 LQLIRWKD
-602 EYKGSKWDNALQ
+602 ENTGPKWERAVKLYD
-614 KYHENIRTKKFFNK
+614 EIRSIQRELNK
-628 THYDIEILSDTSS
+628 LSESLNVLLDTSS
-641 DVERKIKV
+641 DVECKIRV
-649 LEQLGFLKPLDDP
+649 LESAGFLKPLDDP
-662 KAHTKDSLTTVGVL
+662 KAHTKDSLTTIGVL
-676 ATELNECDSLLI
+676 ATELNESDSLLI
-688 SQFYLTPRA
+688 SQFYLTESQKKLEPN
-697 KELSPHELL
+697 ELL
-706 AVLSGCIMDGKLDN
+706 AVIAACIVDGKDDN
-720 EQPLSEIKIPPIVK
+720 SITLNDVNVPKSVKDSLLEINDIWDNLRKIERV
-734 ESLYDMDDL
+734 
-743 WNKIRN
+743 
-749 MEIDQKSAQSKW
+749 QKSVESDW
-761 KMSTAWIGP
+761 KMSVSWIGP
-770 MWDWMN
+770 LWDWMQ
-776 GDAVATICQ
+776 GEAVSTICS
-785 NYGLYEGNL
+785 NYGIYEGNL

-809 SMAAFCEHT
+809 SMATFCEDT
-818 DIMDKFRDAHNL
+818 DVLEKFKDAHKL
-830 LIREAV
+830 LLRETV
-836 IQDSLYLHM
+836 IQDSLYLHL

>member
-1 MNLEREEEW
+1 
-10 SGVSILY
+10 
-17 AEKIDII
+17 
-24 KPAWV
+24 
-29 STQMSTFL
+29 MSAYL
-37 KIADVKQGPSEMP
+37 KIADVKQGPSDMP
-50 TDPPINYK
+50 TDPPITYT

-63 FQQHAMKAI
+63 FQQHALKAI

-250 TIWYGQQSHVLMDA
+250 TVWYDQQFHTLMDS
-264 KNNYNDKVYKDWLAW
+264 KNIYNDRVYKDWLAW
-279 RLDKEKQHDKFQQK
+279 RLNKEKAHDKFQQK

-300 GQEGPIEGKT
+300 GQEGAISGKV
-310 RPTTFLHQMNELI
+310 RPATFLHQMNELI
-323 VSLETK
+323 VSLEQK
-329 QLLPALFF
+329 ELLPALFF

-342 DCEKYAQK
+342 DCEKYAQR

-361 ADVVHIWNFHL
+361 AEVVHIWNYHL
-372 RNHRENL
+372 RNHKASL
-379 EKLPQYHN
+379 EKLPQYHA
-387 LRHLVEK
+387 LRDLVDK
-394 GLAYHHSGLV
+394 GIAYHHSGLV

-445 KKYDDLCQDMRVLTT
+445 KKYDELCQDMRVLTT

-487 NPIEPS
+487 NPIEPH

-507 SRMEFNYDFILKTIQ
+507 SRMEFDYDFILKTIQ

-541 QVLIDETRA
+541 QVQMDEIRA
-550 EQVKLNAKLEANKI
+550 EQLKLRTRLQQIQLSSEDMEVVQQKVNLEQQIASLTNAK
-564 HDDELEVIEQR
+564 R
-575 VKLEEEI
+575 
-582 MTLTNSKKKKAE
+582 KKAE

-602 EYKGSKWDNALQ
+602 ENRGVKWEHAL
-614 KYHENIRTKKFFNK
+614 KA
-628 THYDIEILSDTSS
+628 YDEAQSIHRDISRFDRDLGILSDTSS

-649 LEQLGFLKPLDDP
+649 LEQTGFLKPIEDP

-676 ATELNECDSLLI
+676 ATELNESDALLI
-688 SQFYLTPRA
+688 SQFYLTARA
-697 KELSPHELL
+697 KDLAPEELL
-706 AVLSGCIMDGKLDN
+706 CILAGCIMDGKMGS
-720 EQPLSEIKIPPIVK
+720 EASLSEIKVPQAVK
-734 ESLYDMDDL
+734 DGFYDLTDIWDNL
-743 WNKIRN
+743 RKVELAQN
-749 MEIDQKSAQSKW
+749 SAQSKW
-761 KMSTAWIGP
+761 NMSISWIGP
-770 MWDWMN
+770 MWDWIN
-776 GDAVATICQ
+776 GDEVATICQ
-785 NYGLYEGNL
+785 TYGIYEGNL

-809 SMAAFCEHT
+809 SMAAYCEHT
-818 DIMDKFRDAHNL
+818 DTMDKFRDAHQL
-830 LIREAV
+830 LVREAV

>member
-1 MNLEREEEW
+1 MVYIPTR
-10 SGVSILY
+10 
-17 AEKIDII
+17 KIEIPPLTKI
-24 KPAWV
+24 
-29 STQMSTFL
+29 STMSTFL

-50 TDPPINYK
+50 QDPPIIYK

-72 CSEENVLVT
+72 CNEENVLVT

-92 EVQIAYSLRKGKRVF
+92 EVQIAYSLRKGKRIF

-199 EIMILLPPEVKMVML
+199 EIMILLPPEVKMIML

-250 TIWYGQQSHVLMDA
+250 TLWYQQKFHTLMDS
-264 KNNYNDKVYKDWLAW
+264 KNTYNDGVYRDWLSW
-279 RLDKEKQHDKFQQK
+279 RLGQEKAHDKFQQK

-310 RPTTFLHQMNELI
+310 RPTSFLHQMNDLI
-323 VSLETK
+323 VTLESK
-329 QLLPALFF
+329 ELLPALFF

-361 ADVVHIWNFHL
+361 SDVNHIWNFHL
-372 RNHRENL
+372 RNHKESL
-379 EKLPQYHN
+379 EKLPQYHS
-387 LRHLVEK
+387 LRALLDK
-394 GLAYHHSGLV
+394 GIAYHHSGLV

-445 KKYDDLCQDMRVLTT
+445 KKYDDLKGDMRVLST

-493 EMRAMM
+493 EMRLMM

-507 SRMEFNYDFILKTIQ
+507 SRMEFDYDFILKTLH
-522 SGNRTWLDILEK
+522 SGNRTWLDIMEK

-541 QVLIDETRA
+541 QVQIDDLEQSQKSLQARNSQLMLSEDEMEAVQQKVDLET
-550 EQVKLNAKLEANKI
+550 QLT
-564 HDDELEVIEQR
+564 H
-575 VKLEEEI
+575 
-582 MTLTNSKKKKAE
+582 LTNAKKKKAE
-594 LQLLRWKD
+594 LQLNKWKD
-602 EYKGSKWDNALQ
+602 EHRGMKWENALQ
-614 KYHENIRTKKFFNK
+614 AFAEIQLNNMKLQKNK
-628 THYDIEILSDTSS
+628 ESIEFLLDTSTT
-641 DVERKIKV
+641 VENKIRV
-649 LEQLGFLKPLDDP
+649 LESLDYLKPMENP
-662 KAHTKDSLTTVGVL
+662 KSHTKESLTTKGVL

-688 SQFYLTPRA
+688 SQFYLSENSKKLEPM
-697 KELSPHELL
+697 ELL
-706 AVLSGCIMDGKLDN
+706 AVLAGCIVDGKKDN
-720 EQPLSEIKIPPIVK
+720 EAPLRELVIPQIVK
-734 ESLYDMDDL
+734 DTLYDMSDIWDSIRRAENQ
-743 WNKIRN
+743 NKSS
-749 MEIDQKSAQSKW
+749 ESEW
-761 KMSTAWIGP
+761 KMGTTWVAP
-770 MWDWMN
+770 LWDWMN
-776 GDAVATICQ
+776 GESVARICA
-785 NYGLYEGNL
+785 NYQVYEGNL

-809 SMAAFCEHT
+809 SMASFCEHT
-818 DIMDKFRDAHNL
+818 DVLDKFKDANQL
-830 LIREAV
+830 LVREAV
-836 IQDSLYLHM
+836 IQDSLYLHL